1 MCVLCRGVGEA
12 AEGDLTGDASMGLI
26 GKPLTEL
33 ELYSLGASRSIGI
46 GEDGRVY
53 FTAEFDRDMET
64 MSGFYSVKIPVRWR

>member
-1 MCVLCRGVGEA
+1 
-12 AEGDLTGDASMGLI
+12 MGLI